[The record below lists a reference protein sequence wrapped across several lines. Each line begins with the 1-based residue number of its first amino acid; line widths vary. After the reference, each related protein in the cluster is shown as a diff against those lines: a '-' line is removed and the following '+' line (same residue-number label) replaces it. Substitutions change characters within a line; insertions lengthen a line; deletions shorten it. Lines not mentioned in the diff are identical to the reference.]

1 MAKKK
6 NTKTNKT
13 PKKSKKVVRAYAY
26 DPSLSIKQRS
36 AIAFQYFDLHFKAQW
51 IYNYTMNY
59 KEDEENI

>member
-6 NTKTNKT
+6 NTKTTKT

-36 AIAFQYFDLHFKAQW
+36 ADAFKYFDLHFKAQW
-51 IYNYTMNY
+51 IYNIIMNY
-59 KEDEENI
+59 KEDQKNI